1 MCEENN
7 DFNLDENATLDP
19 DTNLDMIDEINKT
32 GELYYKFDEDDPI
45 YVMDI
50 LNNNPVVFEVKEN
63 NSGLTFQDGNKQFKI
78 FIKGV

>member
-1 MCEENN
+1 MCEQEN
-7 DFNLDENATLDP
+7 ENFMDSDTTLDP
-19 DTNLDMIDEINKT
+19 DTTLDFDEINKT

-50 LNNNPVVFEVKEN
+50 LNNNPVIFEVKEN